1 MYGEFNWLTS
11 TELHSPFCLDT
22 SCTSFAYIQTYSISS
37 SKPGPDSIGFLDPTS
52 VVKSVLGN
60 ARSACDQCG
69 QYFDHSN
76 NDLFSCVFHRGKYDY
91 GVWTCCKA
99 TNSNAS
105 GCKSGPHSGKERA
118 AVIRVESLPQ
128 VVGRLSLYSHFEVNL
143 FPGIPHT
150 LMIQIS
156 KSMSRLLKSYFFVED
171 DHDEEFD
178 AVSTFSDSTGSN
190 EAISMQSDY
199 LPKSTIRR
207 KSPSIGAQGA
217 PSSGNQCI
225 PGGSTELDS
234 KSSELKSPS
243 KAAEVVLFKVWRVGY
258 VDVNVSVGGFKRLP
272 QASSIDIC
280 VPAYSKAYEIGT
292 WEFHGKKY
300 LTHVV
305 REVLKS
311 GASSGLDKFRR
322 KVMGGSSNTSIGQ
335 SGDQLEPI
343 LESSSPNSSPHHL
356 PPILDSSA
364 SELGSFIGKHLFRPM
379 GAADILGTPAKK
391 RKKKLFGL

>member
-1 MYGEFNWLTS
+1 MS
-11 TELHSPFCLDT
+11 
-22 SCTSFAYIQTYSISS
+22 SI
-37 SKPGPDSIGFLDPTS
+37 
-52 VVKSVLGN
+52 LGN
-60 ARSACDQCG
+60 ERSACDQCG
-69 QYFDHSN
+69 QNFDHSN
-76 NDLFSCVFHRGKYDY
+76 NDLNSCLFHLGQYEY
-91 GVWTCCKA
+91 GVWTCCKSA
-99 TNSNAS
+99 HGNAP

-128 VVGRLSLYSHFEVNL
+128 IVNGLSLYSHFEVNL

-156 KSMSRLLKSYFFVED
+156 KSMSHLLKLYFFVEE

-178 AVSTFSDSTGSN
+178 ALSTFSDGTGST
-190 EAISMQSDY
+190 EASVQSDHF
-199 LPKSTIRR
+199 LTRRR
-207 KSPSIGAQGA
+207 KLPSTGAQGA
-217 PSSGNQCI
+217 PASGNQSI
-225 PGGSTELDS
+225 PGYVACTELENMSSES
-234 KSSELKSPS
+234 KSPT

-272 QASSIDIC
+272 QASSLDIC

-322 KVMGGSSNTSIGQ
+322 KVMGGASNTSTGQ
-335 SGDQLEPI
+335 RGDMIEPI
-343 LESSSPNSSPHHL
+343 LESSSPSSSPRHL

-364 SELGSFIGKHLFRPM
+364 SEPVSFIGKHLFRPM
-379 GAADILGTPAKK
+379 GAADILGTPAKNK
-391 RKKKLFGL
+391 KKKKLFGR